1 MWWKAK
7 VLEMRNREQPRPFLG
22 GRQLPTATLER
33 LEQYTGYTWNG
44 EHDSIQEPGA
54 KLDAKT
60 SKRQGKEEGRL
71 YNSDKRKAGS
81 SAEVRGSRRNRRQTD
96 QGIIA

>member
-71 YNSDKRKAGS
+71 I
-81 SAEVRGSRRNRRQTD
+81 QTKERPD
-96 QGIIA
+96 QAQK